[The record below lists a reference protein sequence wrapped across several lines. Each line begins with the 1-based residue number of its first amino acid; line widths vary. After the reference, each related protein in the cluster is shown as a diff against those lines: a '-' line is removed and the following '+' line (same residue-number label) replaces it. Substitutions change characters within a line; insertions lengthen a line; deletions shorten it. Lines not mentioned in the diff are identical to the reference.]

1 MDILKFGIEH
11 ALYPYM
17 EKRKG
22 NRIRLFT
29 KQLQES
35 ERLAPEELR
44 ALQEKKLKE
53 LLLYCAE
60 HVPAYA
66 RLDHAAIEA
75 DPFAAL
81 QAIPPLDKKTFR
93 EAPDRFIALNIPAE
107 SLIPNKSGGST
118 GSPVHFYMDRQQV
131 EQYEAA
137 RWRGLSWYGITN
149 GSRSVMVWGSSIE
162 LSPEARRAHDR
173 EDKWLKNREVLSAY
187 ELNEADGQK
196 YIDYLNSYKPEY
208 LYGYSTALEA
218 FARAIE
224 KAGTDKLAIR
234 LKAIITTSETLFP
247 WQAEYLKQVF
257 GCPVGN
263 EYGARDAGILAYSC
277 PCGGMHVTAENCILE
292 VLDPK
297 TLQPLPNGESGIF
310 AITDLTNR
318 VQPRLRYM
326 VGDTGTLLDGS
337 CACGRTLPLMKAPE
351 GREDA
356 LLVAEGGRLVHGNF
370 ANQIIRD
377 YPMVNGFQLI
387 QHTPGTATLRL
398 AGDPEAIPADAIVS
412 LIEKN
417 LPGVSI
423 ATEYVDKID
432 PAPSGKIRYSI
443 REFPLDGEE
452 K

>member
-22 NRIRLFT
+22 NRIRFFT

-35 ERLAPEELR
+35 EKLAPQELR
-44 ALQEKKLKE
+44 ALQETRLKE
-53 LLLYCAE
+53 LLLHCAD

-66 RLDHAAIEA
+66 GLDRAAIET

-81 QAIPPLDKKTFR
+81 QSIPPLDKKTFR
-93 EAPDRFIALNIPAE
+93 ADPDSFIALNAPAS
-107 SLIPNKSGGST
+107 SLIANKSGGST
-118 GSPVHFYMDRQQV
+118 GSPVHFYMDRNQV

-137 RWRGLSWYGITN
+137 RWRGLGWYGITN

-162 LSPEARRAHDR
+162 LSPEARKAHDR
-173 EDKWLKNREVLSAY
+173 EDKWLKNREVMSAY
-187 ELNEADGQK
+187 ELNENDGQK

-208 LYGYSTALEA
+208 LYGYSTALTA
-218 FARAIE
+218 FAKAIE
-224 KAGTDKLAIR
+224 KAGKEKLKIR
-234 LKAIITTSETLFP
+234 LKAIVTTSETLFP
-247 WQAEYLKQVF
+247 WQAEYLNKVF
-257 GCPVGN
+257 DCPIGN

-277 PCGGMHVTAENCILE
+277 PCGGMHITAENAILE

-297 TLQPLPNGESGIF
+297 TLQPLPEGSDGIL

-326 VGDTGTLLDGS
+326 VGDTGTLLPGKCS
-337 CACGRTLPLMKAPE
+337 CGRTLPLMKAPE

-377 YPMVNGFQLI
+377 YPAVNGFQLI
-387 QHTPGTATLRL
+387 QHTPQTATLKL
-398 AGDPEAIPADAIVS
+398 AGDPAVIPAEKIVS
-412 LIEKN
+412 LISAN
-417 LPGVSI
+417 LPGVKIETEFVDAI
-423 ATEYVDKID
+423 A

-443 REFPLDGEE
+443 REFDL
-452 K
+452 

>member
-22 NRIRLFT
+22 NRIRFFT

-35 ERLAPEELR
+35 EKLAPQELR
-44 ALQEKKLKE
+44 ALQESKLKE
-53 LLLYCAE
+53 LLLHCADN
-60 HVPAYA
+60 VPAYA
-66 RLDHAAIEA
+66 GLDRAAIEA
-75 DPFAAL
+75 DPFTAL
-81 QAIPPLDKKTFR
+81 QSIPPLDKKTFR
-93 EAPDRFIALNIPAE
+93 AVPDSFIAPNAPAS
-107 SLIPNKSGGST
+107 SLIANKSGGST
-118 GSPVHFYMDRQQV
+118 GSPVHFYMDRNQV

-137 RWRGLSWYGITN
+137 RWRGLGWYGITN

-162 LSPEARRAHDR
+162 LSPEARKAHDR

-187 ELNEADGQK
+187 ELNEDDGQK
-196 YIDYLNSYKPEY
+196 YVDYLNSYKPEY
-208 LYGYSTALEA
+208 LYGYSTALTA
-218 FARAIE
+218 FAKAIE
-224 KAGTDKLAIR
+224 KAGKENLRIR
-234 LKAIITTSETLFP
+234 LKAIVTTSETLFP
-247 WQAEYLKQVF
+247 WQAEYLGKVF

-277 PCGGMHVTAENCILE
+277 PCGGMHVTAENAILE

-297 TLQPLPNGESGIF
+297 KLQPLPQGSDGIL

-326 VGDTGTLLDGS
+326 VGDTGTLLAGS
-337 CACGRTLPLMKAPE
+337 CRCGRTLPLMKAPE
-351 GREDA
+351 GLEDA

-377 YPMVNGFQLI
+377 YPQVSGFQLI
-387 QHTPGTATLRL
+387 QHTPKTATLKL
-398 AGDPEAIPADAIVS
+398 AGDPAVIPADAIVS
-412 LIEKN
+412 LISAN

-423 ATEYVDKID
+423 QTEFVDTIA

-443 REFPLDGEE
+443 REFDL
-452 K
+452 

>member
-1 MDILKFGIEH
+1 MDILKFGIERV
-11 ALYPYM
+11 LYPYM
-17 EKRKG
+17 EKKKG
-22 NRIRLFT
+22 NAIRPFT
-29 KQLQES
+29 KQLLSS
-35 ERLAPEELR
+35 EKLPQEELR
-44 ALQEKKLKE
+44 AMQERKLKKL
-53 LLLYCAE
+53 LLHCLE
-60 HVPAYA
+60 NVPAYSG
-66 RLDHAAIEA
+66 LDRAQIEA

-81 QAIPPLDKKTFR
+81 RCIPPLDKKTFR
-93 EAPDRFIALNIPAE
+93 ENPDSFIALNVPAA

-118 GSPVHFYMDRQQV
+118 GSPVHFYMDRHQV

-162 LSPEARRAHDR
+162 LSPEARKAHDR
-173 EDKWLKNREVLSAY
+173 EDRWLKNREVMSAY
-187 ELNEADGQK
+187 ELNESDGQK

-208 LYGYSTALEA
+208 LYGYSTALEV

-224 KAGTDKLAIR
+224 KAGREKLKIR
-234 LKAIITTSETLFP
+234 LKAIITTSETLFS
-247 WQAEYLKQVF
+247 WQAEYLNKVF
-257 GCPVGN
+257 GCAVGN

-277 PCGGMHVTAENCILE
+277 PCGGMHITAENAILE

-297 TLQPLPNGESGIF
+297 TLQPLPQSQEGIL

-326 VGDTGTLLDGS
+326 VGDTGTLLSGS
-337 CACGRTLPLMKAPE
+337 CHCGRTLPLMKAPS

-387 QHTPGTATLRL
+387 QHTPQTATLKL
-398 AGDPEAIPADAIVS
+398 AGDPGVIPAEKIVS
-412 LIEKN
+412 LISAN
-417 LPGVSI
+417 LPGV
-423 ATEYVDKID
+423 AVETEFVDAIE

-443 REFPLDGEE
+443 REFEL
-452 K
+452 

>member
-17 EKRKG
+17 ERRKG
-22 NRIRLFT
+22 NQIRFFT

-35 ERLAPEELR
+35 ETLPAEQLR
-44 ALQEKKLKE
+44 AMQEKKLKE
-53 LLLYCAE
+53 LLLHCADN
-60 HVPAYA
+60 VPAYQG
-66 RLDHAAIEA
+66 LDKAQIVA

-81 QAIPPLDKKTFR
+81 QSIPALDKKTFR
-93 EAPDRFIALNIPAE
+93 ENPDAYVALNVPAA

-162 LSPEARRAHDR
+162 LSPEARKAHDR
-173 EDKWLKNREVLSAY
+173 EDKWLKNREVMSAY
-187 ELNEADGQK
+187 ELNENDGQK
-196 YIDYLNSYKPEY
+196 YVDYLNSYKPEY
-208 LYGYSTALEA
+208 LYGYSTALTA
-218 FARAIE
+218 FAKAIE
-224 KAGTDKLAIR
+224 KAGKEKLKIR
-234 LKAIITTSETLFP
+234 LKAIVTTSETLFP

-257 GCPVGN
+257 DCPVGN

-277 PCGGMHVTAENCILE
+277 PCGGMHVTAENAILE

-297 TLQPLPNGESGIF
+297 TLQPLPEGSDGIL

-326 VGDTGTLLDGS
+326 VGDTGTLLPGKCS
-337 CACGRTLPLMKAPE
+337 CGRTLPLMKAPE

-377 YPMVNGFQLI
+377 YPVVNGFQLI
-387 QHTPGTATLRL
+387 QHTPETATLKL
-398 AGDPEAIPADAIVS
+398 AGDSAAIPAEKIVS
-412 LIEKN
+412 LISAN

-423 ATEYVDKID
+423 ETEFVDSIA

-443 REFPLDGEE
+443 REFDL
-452 K
+452 

>member
-22 NRIRLFT
+22 NQIRFFT

-35 ERLAPEELR
+35 EKLPAEQLR
-44 ALQEKKLKE
+44 ATQEKKLKE
-53 LLLYCAE
+53 LLLHCADN
-60 HVPAYA
+60 VPAYQD
-66 RLDHAAIEA
+66 LDKAQIEA

-81 QAIPPLDKKTFR
+81 QSIPALDKKTFR
-93 EAPDRFIALNIPAE
+93 EDPDAYVALNVPAA

-118 GSPVHFYMDRQQV
+118 GSPVHFFMDRQQV

-162 LSPEARRAHDR
+162 LSPEARKAHDR
-173 EDKWLKNREVLSAY
+173 EDKWLKNREVMSAY

-208 LYGYSTALEA
+208 LYGYSTALTA
-218 FARAIE
+218 FAKAIE
-224 KAGTDKLAIR
+224 KAGKEKLKIR
-234 LKAIITTSETLFP
+234 LKAIVTTSETLFP
-247 WQAEYLKQVF
+247 WQAEYLNKVF
-257 GCPVGN
+257 DCPIGN

-277 PCGGMHVTAENCILE
+277 PCGGMHITAENAILE

-297 TLQPLPNGESGIF
+297 TLQPLPEGSDGIL

-326 VGDTGTLLDGS
+326 VGDTGTLLPGKCS
-337 CACGRTLPLMKAPE
+337 CGRTLPLMKAPE

-356 LLVAEGGRLVHGNF
+356 LLVAEGGRLGHGNF

-377 YPMVNGFQLI
+377 YPQVSGFQLI
-387 QHTPGTATLRL
+387 QHTPDTATLKL
-398 AGDPEAIPADAIVS
+398 AGDPAVIPADAIVS
-412 LIEKN
+412 LISAN

-423 ATEYVDKID
+423 QTEFVDAIA

-443 REFPLDGEE
+443 REFDL
-452 K
+452 

>member
-29 KQLQES
+29 KELQQS
-35 ERLAPEELR
+35 ERMSREELR
-44 ALQEKKLKE
+44 ALQEKRLKE
-53 LLLYCAE
+53 LLLHCAKN
-60 HVPAYA
+60 VPAYKA
-66 RLDHAAIEA
+66 LDKALIEA

-81 QAIPPLDKKTFR
+81 AGVSPLDKKAFR
-93 EAPDRFIALNIPAE
+93 ESPELFLARGVSRDC
-107 SLIPNKSGGST
+107 LIPNKSGGST

-162 LSPEARRAHDR
+162 LAPEARKKHDR

-187 ELNEADGQK
+187 ELSDADGQK
-196 YIDYLNSYKPEY
+196 YIDYLNRYRPEY
-208 LYGYSTALEA
+208 LYGYSTALTA
-218 FARAIE
+218 FAKAIE
-224 KAGTDKLAIR
+224 KAGTDKLRIK
-234 LKAIITTSETLFP
+234 LKAVITTSETLFP
-247 WQAEYLKQVF
+247 WQAETIGKVF

-277 PCGGMHVTAENCILE
+277 PCGGMHITAENAILE

-297 TLQPLPNGESGIF
+297 MLEVLPEGSDGIL

-326 VGDTGTLLDGS
+326 VGDTGTLLKGK

-356 LLVAEGGRLVHGNF
+356 LLVAAGGRLVHGNF

-377 YPMVNGFQLI
+377 YPQVNGFQLI
-387 QHTPGTATLRL
+387 QHTPESATLRL
-398 AGDPEAIPADAIVS
+398 AGDPAAIPAEQIVS
-412 LIEKN
+412 LISAN

-423 ATEYVDKID
+423 RTEFVGAIA

-443 REFPLDGEE
+443 REFDL
-452 K
+452 

>member
-17 EKRKG
+17 EQRKG
-22 NRIRLFT
+22 NRIRFFT

-35 ERLAPEELR
+35 EKLAPQELR
-44 ALQEKKLKE
+44 ALQESKLKE
-53 LLLYCAE
+53 LLLHCAD

-66 RLDHAAIEA
+66 GLDRAAIEA

-81 QAIPPLDKKTFR
+81 QSIPPLDKKTFR
-93 EAPDRFIALNIPAE
+93 ADPDSFIALNAPAS
-107 SLIPNKSGGST
+107 SLIANKSGGST
-118 GSPVHFYMDRQQV
+118 GSPVHFYMDRNQV

-137 RWRGLSWYGITN
+137 RWRGLGWYGITN

-162 LSPEARRAHDR
+162 LSPEARKAHDR

-187 ELNEADGQK
+187 ELNEEDGQK

-208 LYGYSTALEA
+208 LYGYSTALTA
-218 FARAIE
+218 FAKAIE
-224 KAGTDKLAIR
+224 KAGKEKLRIR
-234 LKAIITTSETLFP
+234 LKAIVTTSETLFP
-247 WQAEYLKQVF
+247 WQAEYLGKVF

-277 PCGGMHVTAENCILE
+277 PCGGMHVTAENAILE

-297 TLQPLPNGESGIF
+297 TLQPLPQGSDGIL

-326 VGDTGTLLDGS
+326 VGDTGTLLAGS
-337 CACGRTLPLMKAPE
+337 CRCGRTLPLMKAPE
-351 GREDA
+351 GREDE

-377 YPMVNGFQLI
+377 YPQVSGFQLI
-387 QHTPGTATLRL
+387 QHTPKTATLKL
-398 AGDPEAIPADAIVS
+398 AGDPAVIPADAIVS
-412 LIEKN
+412 LISAN

-423 ATEYVDKID
+423 QTEFVDAIA

-443 REFPLDGEE
+443 REFDL
-452 K
+452 

>member
-22 NRIRLFT
+22 NRIRFFT
-29 KQLQES
+29 EELRKS
-35 ERLAPEELR
+35 ERMTREELR
-44 ALQEKKLKE
+44 ALQEKRLKE
-53 LLLYCAE
+53 LLLHCAKN
-60 HVPAYA
+60 VPAYA
-66 RLDHAAIEA
+66 ALDETQIEA

-81 QAIPPLDKKTFR
+81 ARVTPLDKKAFR
-93 EAPDRFIALNIPAE
+93 ESPELFLARGVSKDR
-107 SLIPNKSGGST
+107 LIPNKSGGST
-118 GSPVHFYMDRQQV
+118 GSPVHFFMDRQQV

-162 LSPEARRAHDR
+162 LSPEARKKHDR

-187 ELNEADGQK
+187 ELSEADGAK
-196 YIDYLNSYKPEY
+196 YIDYLNRYKPEY
-208 LYGYSTALEA
+208 LYGYSTALEV
-218 FARAIE
+218 FAKAIE
-224 KAGTDKLAIR
+224 KAGAEKLKIC
-234 LKAIITTSETLFP
+234 LKAVVTTSETLFP
-247 WQAEYLKQVF
+247 WQADAIARVF

-277 PCGGMHVTAENCILE
+277 PCGGMHVTAENAILE

-297 TLQPLPNGESGIF
+297 TLEPLPEGSDGIL
-310 AITDLTNR
+310 AITDLTSR

-326 VGDTGTLLDGS
+326 VGDTGTLLAGTCS
-337 CACGRTLPLMKAPE
+337 CGRGLPLMKAPE

-377 YPMVNGFQLI
+377 YPAVSGFQLI
-387 QHTPGTATLRL
+387 QHTPASATLRL
-398 AGDPEAIPADAIVS
+398 AGDPAAIPADAILG
-412 LIEKN
+412 LIRAN
-417 LPGVSI
+417 LPGVEI
-423 ATEYVDKID
+423 EAEFTDCIE

-443 REFPLDGEE
+443 REFDL
-452 K
+452 

>member
-22 NRIRLFT
+22 NQIRFFT

-35 ERLAPEELR
+35 EKLPAEQLR
-44 ALQEKKLKE
+44 ATQEKKLKE
-53 LLLYCAE
+53 LLLHCADN
-60 HVPAYA
+60 VPAYQD
-66 RLDHAAIEA
+66 LDKAQIEA

-81 QAIPPLDKKTFR
+81 QSIPALDKKTFR
-93 EAPDRFIALNIPAE
+93 EDPDAYVALNVPAA

-118 GSPVHFYMDRQQV
+118 GSPVHFFMDRQQV

-162 LSPEARRAHDR
+162 LSPEARKAHDR
-173 EDKWLKNREVLSAY
+173 EDKWLKNREVMSAY

-208 LYGYSTALEA
+208 LYGYSTALTA
-218 FARAIE
+218 FAKAIE
-224 KAGTDKLAIR
+224 KAGKEKLKIR
-234 LKAIITTSETLFP
+234 LKAIVTTSETLFP
-247 WQAEYLKQVF
+247 WQAEYLNKVF
-257 GCPVGN
+257 DCPIGN

-277 PCGGMHVTAENCILE
+277 PCGGMHITAENAILE

-297 TLQPLPNGESGIF
+297 TLQPLPEGSDGIL

-326 VGDTGTLLDGS
+326 VGDTGTLLPGKCS
-337 CACGRTLPLMKAPE
+337 CGRTLPLMKAPE

-377 YPMVNGFQLI
+377 YPQVSGFQLI
-387 QHTPGTATLRL
+387 QHTPDTATLKL
-398 AGDPEAIPADAIVS
+398 AGDPAVIPADAIVS
-412 LIEKN
+412 LISAN

-423 ATEYVDKID
+423 QTEFVDAIA

-443 REFPLDGEE
+443 REFDL
-452 K
+452 

>member
-22 NRIRLFT
+22 NQIRFFT

-35 ERLAPEELR
+35 ETLPAEQLR
-44 ALQEKKLKE
+44 AMQEKKLKE
-53 LLLYCAE
+53 LLLHCADN
-60 HVPAYA
+60 VPVYQG
-66 RLDHAAIEA
+66 LDKAQIEA

-81 QAIPPLDKKTFR
+81 LSIPALDKKTFR
-93 EAPDRFIALNIPAE
+93 ENPDAYVALNVPAA

-118 GSPVHFYMDRQQV
+118 GSPVHFFMDRQQV

-137 RWRGLSWYGITN
+137 RWRGLSWYGVTN

-162 LSPEARRAHDR
+162 LSPEARKAHDR
-173 EDKWLKNREVLSAY
+173 EDKWLKNREVMSAY

-208 LYGYSTALEA
+208 LYGYSTALTA
-218 FARAIE
+218 FAKAIE
-224 KAGTDKLAIR
+224 KAGKEKLKIR
-234 LKAIITTSETLFP
+234 LKAIVTTSETLFP

-257 GCPVGN
+257 DCPIGN

-277 PCGGMHVTAENCILE
+277 PCGGMHVTAENAILE

-297 TLQPLPNGESGIF
+297 TLQPLPEGSDGIL

-326 VGDTGTLLDGS
+326 VGDTGTLLPGKCS
-337 CACGRTLPLMKAPE
+337 CGRTLPLMKAPE

-387 QHTPGTATLRL
+387 QHTPETATLKL
-398 AGDPEAIPADAIVS
+398 AGDPAAIPAEKIVS
-412 LIEKN
+412 LISAN
-417 LPGVSI
+417 LPGVAIETEFVDAI
-423 ATEYVDKID
+423 A

-443 REFPLDGEE
+443 REFDL
-452 K
+452 

>member
-17 EKRKG
+17 EKKKG
-22 NRIRLFT
+22 NKIRFYT
-29 KQLQES
+29 
-35 ERLAPEELR
+35 
-44 ALQEKKLKE
+44 KKLKE
-53 LLLYCAE
+53 SESLPAEDLQVLQEAKLKDLLRHCAE
-60 HVPAYA
+60 NVPAYA
-66 RLDHAAIEA
+66 FLDRALIEQ
-75 DPFAAL
+75 DPFRAL
-81 QAIPPLDKKTFR
+81 QTIAPLDKKTFR
-93 EAPDRFIALNIPAE
+93 EDPDRYLAKNMTESSRIA
-107 SLIPNKSGGST
+107 NKSGGST
-118 GSPVHFYMDRQQV
+118 GSPVHFFMDRQQV

-137 RWRGLSWYGITN
+137 RWRGLGWYGISN

-162 LSPEARRAHDR
+162 LSPEARKAHDR

-187 ELNEADGQK
+187 ELNEDDGQK

-208 LYGYSTALEA
+208 LYGYSTALTA
-218 FARAIE
+218 FAKAID
-224 KAGTDKLAIR
+224 KAGKEKLKIR
-234 LKAIITTSETLFP
+234 LKAIVTTSETLFP
-247 WQAEYLKQVF
+247 WQAEYLAEVF
-257 GCPVGN
+257 GCPIGN

-277 PCGGMHVTAENCILE
+277 PCGSMHITAENCILE

-297 TLQPLPNGESGIF
+297 TLQPLPKGESGIF

-326 VGDTGTLLDGS
+326 VGDTGTLLDGK
-337 CACGRTLPLMKAPE
+337 CACGRNLPLMKAPE

-377 YPMVNGFQLI
+377 YPVVNGFQLI
-387 QHTPGTATLRL
+387 QHTPQSATLRL
-398 AGDPEAIPADAIVS
+398 AGEKGAIPEEEIVS
-412 LIEKN
+412 LIAKN

-423 ATEYVDKID
+423 DVEYTDRIE

-443 REFPLDGEE
+443 REFDL
-452 K
+452 

>member
-22 NRIRLFT
+22 NRIRFFT

-35 ERLAPEELR
+35 EKLAPQELR
-44 ALQEKKLKE
+44 ALQETRLKE
-53 LLLYCAE
+53 LLLHCAD

-66 RLDHAAIEA
+66 GLDRAAIEA

-81 QAIPPLDKKTFR
+81 QSIPPLDKKTFR
-93 EAPDRFIALNIPAE
+93 TDPDSFIALNVPAS

-118 GSPVHFYMDRQQV
+118 GSPVHFFMDRQQV

-162 LSPEARRAHDR
+162 LSPEARKAHDR
-173 EDKWLKNREVLSAY
+173 EDKWLKNREVMSAY
-187 ELNEADGQK
+187 ELNENDGQK

-208 LYGYSTALEA
+208 LYGYSTALTA
-218 FARAIE
+218 FAKAIE
-224 KAGTDKLAIR
+224 KAGKEKLKIR
-234 LKAIITTSETLFP
+234 LKAIVTTSETLFP
-247 WQAEYLKQVF
+247 WQAEYLNKVF
-257 GCPVGN
+257 DCPIGN

-277 PCGGMHVTAENCILE
+277 PCGGMHITAENAILE

-297 TLQPLPNGESGIF
+297 TLQPLPEGSDGIL

-326 VGDTGTLLDGS
+326 VGDTGTLLPGKCS
-337 CACGRTLPLMKAPE
+337 CGRTLPLMKAPE

-377 YPMVNGFQLI
+377 YPAVNGFQLI
-387 QHTPGTATLRL
+387 QHTPQTATLKL
-398 AGDPEAIPADAIVS
+398 AGDPAVIPADKIVS
-412 LIEKN
+412 LISAN
-417 LPGVSI
+417 LPGVKIETEFVDAI
-423 ATEYVDKID
+423 A

-443 REFPLDGEE
+443 REFDL
-452 K
+452 